1 MWNSFSSAA
10 RVKGGPL
17 LSPSI
22 FNTTESSYHELS
34 KWQLDYT
41 LFGFKENLLSDKP
54 SIPEN
59 ERDSCGS
66 EIDKRAARGS
76 RRRPTYAAKF
86 TRAFSKGSEDTCES
100 SDGDEIMETANDI
113 RMKRISEFHKSLT
126 KTVKFKSGI
135 FHERVCI
142 TCSKDGKTI
151 EWYKIKGKEVD
162 KTKGPIGEISVGKI
176 LTVKTRADNLKHL
189 EILCRSEAFL
199 FMFKTTTDR
208 EEWQTE
214 LERFI
219 KFMKLP

>member
-1 MWNSFSSAA
+1 MWNSFTATA
-10 RVKGGPL
+10 VRVRGGPL

-22 FNTTESSYHELS
+22 FNTTESSYRELS

-41 LFGFKENLLSDKP
+41 VFGFKEDLLSDKA
-54 SIPEN
+54 SIPEK
-59 ERDSCGS
+59 DSCGS
-66 EIDKRAARGS
+66 EVMDKKAERGS
-76 RRRPTYAAKF
+76 RRRPTYSAKF
-86 TRAFSKGSEDTCES
+86 TRAFSRGSEDTCES
-100 SDGDEIMETANDI
+100 SDADEIMETANDI

-126 KTVKFKSGI
+126 KTVKLKSGI

-162 KTKGPIGEISVGKI
+162 KEKGPIGEISVGKI
-176 LTVKTRADNLKHL
+176 LTVKTKADNLKHL

-199 FMFKTTTDR
+199 FMFKTTADR

-214 LERFI
+214 LENFI
-219 KFMKLP
+219 KFMRLP